1 MFPASVED
9 VEKALQVDRVN
20 RGVPVA
26 SPNWDMSEQLV
37 ALQARKNAMT
47 SFTED
52 LFLGAQEA
60 YSALWPGQRTP
71 TDPVD
76 LGNDLQLSKVRLR
89 EWRDSG
95 ARVGADEALSY
106 LLSWYEKADLE
117 TLRTVR
123 EGSIWTTDP
132 EHIRRRR
139 ELAHSYVD
147 YADTDAIVRDI
158 REPEK
163 KEDDAKVAAD
173 AEGSD
178 SSQDEEE
185 AEEADTE
192 VLEQGSVPAGGDGS
206 IPSARSGTPEA
217 DISTATAPPA
227 GGSASTL
234 AP

>member
-37 ALQARKNAMT
+37 ALQAQKNTMT
-47 SFTED
+47 SYTED

-106 LLSWYEKADLE
+106 FLSWYEKADLE
-117 TLRTVR
+117 TLRSVR

-147 YADTDAIVRDI
+147 YANTDAFVRDI

-163 KEDDAKVAAD
+163 KEDDVKIAAD
-173 AEGSD
+173 TEGSD

-192 VLEQGSVPAGGDGS
+192 VPEQGSVLAGGDGS
-206 IPSARSGTPEA
+206 IPSTGSSTPEA
-217 DISTATAPPA
+217 DISTATAMPA
-227 GGSASTL
+227 GGSASTP

>member
-9 VEKALQVDRVN
+9 VERALQVDQVKRN
-20 RGVPVA
+20 VPVD
-26 SPNWDMSEQLV
+26 SPNLDMSEQLV
-37 ALQARKNAMT
+37 ALQARKQAMA
-47 SFTED
+47 SYTED

-60 YSALWPGQRTP
+60 HSALWPGQIMP

-76 LGNDLQLSKVRLR
+76 LGSDLQLAKVRLR
-89 EWRDSG
+89 QWRDFG
-95 ARVGADEALSY
+95 ARVGADEALTY
-106 LLSWYEKADLE
+106 FLSWYEKADLE

-132 EHIRRRR
+132 EHVRRRQ
-139 ELAHSYVD
+139 ELAHNYVD
-147 YADTDAIVRDI
+147 YADTEAFVRDI
-158 REPEK
+158 HEPEK
-163 KEDDAKVAAD
+163 EANAED

-185 AEEADTE
+185 AKDTNTE
-192 VLEQGSVPAGGDGS
+192 SLEQGSAPAGGDGS

-217 DISTATAPPA
+217 DTSTATAPPA
-227 GGSASTL
+227 GGSAFTP

>member
-9 VEKALQVDRVN
+9 VERALQLDREN
-20 RGVPVA
+20 WGVPVDSA
-26 SPNWDMSEQLV
+26 NWDMSEQLL
-37 ALQARKNAMT
+37 ALQSQKNAMT
-47 SFTED
+47 LYTEE
-52 LFLGAQEA
+52 LLYGAQEA
-60 YSALWPGQRTP
+60 FSALWPGQRTP

-76 LGNDLQLSKVRLR
+76 LGNDLQLAKVHLR

-95 ARVGADEALSY
+95 ARVGADEALTY
-106 LLSWYEKADLE
+106 FLSWYEKVDLE

-147 YADTDAIVRDI
+147 YVDTDAFVRDI

-163 KEDDAKVAAD
+163 KDDAGASAA

-178 SSQDEEE
+178 SSQDEDE

-192 VLEQGSVPAGGDGS
+192 APEQASAPGGGDGS
-206 IPSARSGTPEA
+206 IPSAGSGTPDA
-217 DISTATAPPA
+217 DTSTATAPPA
-227 GGSASTL
+227 GDSASAT

>member
-9 VEKALQVDRVN
+9 VERALQLDREN
-20 RGVPVA
+20 QGVPVDSA
-26 SPNWDMSEQLV
+26 NWDMSEQLL
-37 ALQARKNAMT
+37 ALQSQKNAMT
-47 SFTED
+47 LYTEE

-71 TDPVD
+71 TDPID
-76 LGNDLQLSKVRLR
+76 LGNDLQLAKVRLR

-95 ARVGADEALSY
+95 ARVGADEALTY
-106 LLSWYEKADLE
+106 FLSWYEKADLK
-117 TLRTVR
+117 TLRTMR

-132 EHIRRRR
+132 EHIRRWR

-147 YADTDAIVRDI
+147 YADTDAFVRDI

-163 KEDDAKVAAD
+163 SADDAKDAAD

-185 AEEADTE
+185 AEEAGTDAP
-192 VLEQGSVPAGGDGS
+192 EQGSVLGGGDGS
-206 IPSARSGTPEA
+206 IPSAGSGTPEV

-227 GGSASTL
+227 GGSAS
-234 AP
+234 APAS